1 MQGSSYSLIERDTFS
16 EQYTRILKN
25 DLALGINMR
34 AFLLS
39 LLMMTVCLAGCV
51 SNDAANES
59 DIGDTTQDELA
70 LPVWEIGDQWLYTFI
85 TPEFGEDSTRLV
97 VADIRE
103 DDGLFMLGI
112 SSEGEAQRHAVI
124 NHNPFLG
131 RITMDGLSVYENGE
145 PQQVFNF
152 PWEVGNTWQF
162 RLLSQ
167 DWIANTDNIYN
178 GEVSVSAISNDGHT
192 LSYVFSGRDG
202 FIKNL
207 VWSDNEG
214 VKNLEMTLN
223 QKNVGYS
230 GDVYFYR
237 AGDIH
242 DNLYEENDQEIYD
255 TFLDEGYSP
264 NEAWDTLVWYLDVEI
279 SQQGGSGSLSIKDHQ
294 GASPLTRAWGAGATE
309 KGSFGTIPSNS
320 GEHSITVTLRG
331 QDSHVHLKVAGAL
344 VRSWTL

>member
-1 MQGSSYSLIERDTFS
+1 
-16 EQYTRILKN
+16 
-25 DLALGINMR
+25 MR
-34 AFLLS
+34 AYVLS
-39 LLMMTVCLAGCV
+39 LLMMTVSLAGCITQGDL
-51 SNDAANES
+51 SSS
-59 DIGDTTQDELA
+59 DIGNTTEDELA
-70 LPVWEIGDQWLYTFI
+70 LPDWQIGDQWLYTFI
-85 TPEFGEDSTRLV
+85 TPEFGEDSARLV
-97 VADIRE
+97 VADVRA

-131 RITMDGLSVYENGE
+131 RVTMDGLSVYENGE
-145 PQQVFNF
+145 PQSVFRF
-152 PWEVGNTWQF
+152 PWTAGDSWSF
-162 RLLSQ
+162 RLLGQ
-167 DWIANTDNIYN
+167 DWIASTENIYN
-178 GEVSVSAISNDGHT
+178 GEVTVSATSAEGHS
-192 LSYVFSGRDG
+192 LNYVFSGREG
-202 FIKNL
+202 FIKSL
-207 VWSDNEG
+207 LWTDDEG
-214 VKNLEMTLN
+214 INHLEMNLN
-223 QKNVGYS
+223 QKKTGYT
-230 GDVYFYR
+230 GDVFFYR

-320 GEHSITVTLRG
+320 GDHSITVTLRG
-331 QDSHVHLKVAGAL
+331 EDSFAHLKVAGAL

>member
-1 MQGSSYSLIERDTFS
+1 MGRRFQAGV
-16 EQYTRILKN
+16 
-25 DLALGINMR
+25 M
-34 AFLLS
+34 LL
-39 LLMMTVCLAGCV
+39 LLLCMSALAGCT
-51 SNDAANES
+51 SGSTMSSTE
-59 DIGDTTQDELA
+59 DTTTEEQKM
-70 LPVWEIGDQWLYTFI
+70 LPEWEIGDQWLYTFI
-85 TPEFGEDSTRLV
+85 TPEFGEDSARLV

-131 RITMDGLSVYENGE
+131 RVTMDGLSVYENGE
-145 PQQVFNF
+145 PQAVFNF
-152 PWEVGNTWQF
+152 PWTVGNTWSF
-162 RLLSQ
+162 RLLGQ
-167 DWIANTDNIYN
+167 DWSASTDNIYN
-178 GEVSVSAISNDGHT
+178 GEVTVSATSTEGHT
-192 LSYVFSGRDG
+192 LNYVFSGQEG

-207 VWSDNEG
+207 QWTNSEG
-214 VKNLEMTLN
+214 VENLAMNLN
-223 QKNVGYS
+223 LKQTGYT
-230 GDVYFYR
+230 GDVFFYR

-242 DNLYEENDQEIYD
+242 DNLYEENDQEVYD

-320 GEHSITVTLRG
+320 GEHSITVTVRG
-331 QDSHVHLKVAGAL
+331 QDSFVHLKVAGAL

>member
-1 MQGSSYSLIERDTFS
+1 MLRRTMKAASR
-16 EQYTRILKN
+16 
-25 DLALGINMR
+25 ALVLV
-34 AFLLS
+34 LLF
-39 LLMMTVCLAGCV
+39 VCSTTLAGCT
-51 SNDAANES
+51 SGTLEGTS
-59 DIGDTTQDELA
+59 QDTTTEEQKL
-70 LPVWEIGDQWLYTFI
+70 LPEWEIGDQWLYTFI
-85 TPEFGEDSTRLV
+85 TPEFGEDSARLV

-131 RITMDGLSVYENGE
+131 RVTMDGLSVYENGE
-145 PQQVFNF
+145 PQAVFNF
-152 PWEVGNTWQF
+152 PWEVGNTWGF
-162 RLLSQ
+162 RLLGQ
-167 DWIANTDNIYN
+167 DWSASTDNIYN
-178 GEVSVSAISNDGHT
+178 GEVTVSATSTDGHA
-192 LSYVFSGRDG
+192 LNYVFSGQEG

-207 VWSDNEG
+207 QWTNSEG
-214 VKNLEMTLN
+214 VENLAMNLN
-223 QKNVGYS
+223 AKKTGYT
-230 GDVYFYR
+230 GDVFFYR

-242 DNLYEENDQEIYD
+242 DNLYEENDQEVYD

-294 GASPLTRAWGAGATE
+294 GASPLTRAWGAGASE

-320 GEHSITVTLRG
+320 GEHSITVTVRG
-331 QDSHVHLKVAGAL
+331 QESFVHLKVAGAL